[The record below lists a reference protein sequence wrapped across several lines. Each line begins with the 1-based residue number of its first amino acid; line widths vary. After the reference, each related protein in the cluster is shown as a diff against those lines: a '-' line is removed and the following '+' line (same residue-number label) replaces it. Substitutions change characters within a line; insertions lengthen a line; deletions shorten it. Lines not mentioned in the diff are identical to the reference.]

1 MKQINIKAKI
11 ADGHFLISMN
21 PESLILNA
29 MVEITDF
36 FFKKDQIHSVTL
48 YLNGISAGAC
58 RAKILKLRGTV
69 VVIWPKTELTPA
81 GAFGIYERVI

>member
-1 MKQINIKAKI
+1 
-11 ADGHFLISMN
+11 MN

-69 VVIWPKTELTPA
+69 VVI
-81 GAFGIYERVI
+81 